1 MIQDYQAPRIYFT
14 FKQTKKHSLM
24 KTIKS
29 IRTKGSAQGFTLVEI
44 LVVIAIIAILAG
56 IALPAVTG
64 AIKKGKESAA
74 VQQANGL
81 ELACLQYSLDNNEVY
96 PGGQPTATP
105 PVTVSTSTQFF
116 ELIVNGYLNNNTD
129 TLCLGGSKSKYM
141 GTTPST
147 GLGAAN
153 VSWDTTT
160 LSTGAGVTS
169 SDPDQLPIIMSTG
182 STVNYGAAGTPA
194 AATATI
200 TDSTKNPFI
209 NDGIAVAYKDGSSK
223 FNICTTPGQPFP
235 ISSTTL
241 DPASTYEQL
250 EP

>member
-1 MIQDYQAPRIYFT
+1 
-14 FKQTKKHSLM
+14 M

-96 PGGQPTATP
+96 PGGQPTAVP
-105 PVTVSTSTQFF
+105 PVNVSTSVQFF
-116 ELIVNGYLNNNTD
+116 QLIVNGYLNNNTD
-129 TLCLGGSKSKYM
+129 TLCLGGNKSKYV
-141 GTTPST
+141 GNTPAT
-147 GLGAAN
+147 GLGKAN
-153 VSWDTTT
+153 VSWDATE
-160 LSTGAGVTS
+160 LNSGAGVTS

-182 STVNYGAAGTPA
+182 SAVNYGAAGIPA

-200 TDSTKNPFI
+200 ADSTKNPFG
-209 NDGIAVAYKDGSSK
+209 NDGIAVAYKDGSSAFK
-223 FNICTTPGQPFP
+223 ICTTPGTSFQ

-241 DPASTYEQL
+241 DPANTYLQL
-250 EP
+250 EPGN

>member
-1 MIQDYQAPRIYFT
+1 
-14 FKQTKKHSLM
+14 M

-29 IRTKGSAQGFTLVEI
+29 HRARISSQGFTLVEI

-96 PGGQPTATP
+96 PGGQPNATP
-105 PVTVSTSTQFF
+105 VVTVTTSTEFF
-116 ELIVNGYLNNNTD
+116 ELLVSGYLNNNTD
-129 TLCLGGSKSKYM
+129 TLCLGGNKTKYV
-141 GTTPST
+141 GNAPST
-147 GLGAAN
+147 GLTAAN
-153 VSWDTTT
+153 VSWDATT
-160 LSTGAGVTS
+160 LSTTAGVTS

-182 STVNYGAAGTPA
+182 STVAYGAAGTPG

-200 TDSTKNPFI
+200 TDSTQDPYG
-209 NDGIAVAYKDGSSK
+209 NDGIAVGYKDGSSAFK
-223 FNICTTPGQPFP
+223 ISPTPGVAFA
-235 ISSTTL
+235 ISSTSL
-241 DPASTYEQL
+241 DGANTYEQL
-250 EP
+250 KP